1 MSTLVFVVPRGRAY
15 CGRAVLL
22 GRDGAVRAGP
32 FRALAT
38 AGARVAKRLGN
49 ADASPLRPF
58 GHPPAGSYVVAGSL
72 PPGWA
77 HARRARRFGRV
88 GALLLRAQSGDALLA
103 TRNGRGLVAI
113 HGGPRDKAGLLRP
126 TRGGIRLSNTN
137 MSALLR
143 AVNAA
148 QLDGDPLDRV
158 ELVEVEPRTPERG
171 DAKGSHALARRR
183 KAGGAG
189 ATGATGMFLVPFALL
204 GDASGA
210 KRTRRDLLR
219 AALVVAGAMAVQA
232 CDRASPCQP
241 YGCDLSGD
249 GGPDAGDAGVAGDAG
264 DAGCPPSGY
273 VCDPAGGVG

>member
-15 CGRAVLL
+15 CGRAVLMN
-22 GRDGAVRAGP
+22 RDGTVRAGP

-38 AGARVAKRLGN
+38 AGARVARKHGN

-58 GHPPAGSYVVAGSL
+58 GHPPAGTYVVAGSL

-77 HARRARRFGRV
+77 HAHRARRFGRV
-88 GALLLRAQSGDALLA
+88 GALLLQARSGDALVA
-103 TRNGRGLVAI
+103 ARNGRGLVAI

-126 TRGGIRLSNTN
+126 TRGGVRLSNAN

-148 QLDGDPLDRV
+148 QLDGDPLERV
-158 ELVEVEPRTPERG
+158 EIVEVEPRAADKA
-171 DAKGSHALARRR
+171 DATGSHDLARRR
-183 KAGGAG
+183 EPAK
-189 ATGATGMFLVPFALL
+189 TGVTTMLLVPFALL
-204 GDASGA
+204 GEGGVTGRKLA
-210 KRTRRDLLR
+210 RRDLLR

-241 YGCDLSGD
+241 SGCDPGD
-249 GGPDAGDAGVAGDAG
+249 GGLDGGLDGGDAG
-264 DAGCPPSGY
+264 DAGCPPAGY
-273 VCDPAGGVG
+273 VCDPYGGVG